1 MMLFPEVEDHKR
13 LVDAVKSGELSI
25 ERMRDAAT
33 RVLKMKEK
41 VRLFEGVEAIE
52 EEIGDISADIEEL
65 ATLAQTIADKA
76 VKIVRNNEGILPVKV
91 EKGKVLL
98 VKFGGHY
105 FHKEPFTHAFEF
117 IEKEFEAQGWEV
129 NSMFFAKHRQL
140 KEIMDEYD
148 LVMIVCDSDISGSS
162 KRVGWDNIMALW
174 RGYIL
179 KHKRVVFVGT
189 DDAYKLFDF
198 PYAKTYI
205 NLFGQ
210 SPFLQRALVKLVLGK
225 IESQG
230 KNPVRFEG
238 FFERED

>member
-1 MMLFPEVEDHKR
+1 
-13 LVDAVKSGELSI
+13 
-25 ERMRDAAT
+25 
-33 RVLKMKEK
+33 
-41 VRLFEGVEAIE
+41 
-52 EEIGDISADIEEL
+52 
-65 ATLAQTIADKA
+65 
-76 VKIVRNNEGILPVKV
+76 
-91 EKGKVLL
+91 
-98 VKFGGHY
+98 
-105 FHKEPFTHAFEF
+105 
-117 IEKEFEAQGWEV
+117 
-129 NSMFFAKHRQL
+129 
-140 KEIMDEYD
+140 MDEYD
-148 LVMIVCDSDISGSS
+148 LVMIVCDSDITGAS

-210 SPFLQRALVKLVLGK
+210 SPFLQRSLVKLVLGK